1 MKTPKFDDFQ
11 YLGRKWTD
19 MERKHLSGMQQI
31 TPKLFIQF
39 LTEKGAKTSCLSC
52 GRSELSVPH
61 MTVHETDPDLP
72 DYDGSN
78 DWEYISPIYKDN
90 EPVQIYNTRYEVLC
104 SYCGFVSTY
113 SAHTVVEWAK
123 ENRYIIWEEF

>member
-11 YLGRKWTD
+11 YLGREWTD
-19 MERKHLSGMQQI
+19 MERKHLGEMQQI

-78 DWEYISPIYKDN
+78 DWEYIAPVYKDKGA
-90 EPVQIYNTRYEVLC
+90 VHIYNTRYEVSC
-104 SYCGFVSTY
+104 SCCGFVSTY
-113 SAHTVVEWAK
+113 SAHAVVKWAK
-123 ENRYIIWEEF
+123 ENGYIIWEEF